1 LDRAILSSDPAWPD
15 FLMESF
21 VEGSSNLAGRGERA
35 GGGRSF
41 QHGAKMAI
49 ECPPSGHG
57 RGWGPGGGIRWFYC
71 AEHGLVVGKSGLNVM
86 DRSARRD

>member
-1 LDRAILSSDPAWPD
+1 MLAGLDRAILSSDPAWPD

-41 QHGAKMAI
+41 QHGAT
-49 ECPPSGHG
+49 
-57 RGWGPGGGIRWFYC
+57 
-71 AEHGLVVGKSGLNVM
+71 
-86 DRSARRD
+86 